1 MADGWKS
8 SKQILNVSRELQCVR
23 EEKETLLM
31 SGAQSSAGRE
41 ELLSAVAS
49 LTAERDQL
57 KMDLQENV
65 EMVSYRATALP
76 VQILNAFIS
85 ISCVGPLLCAFCL

>member
-1 MADGWKS
+1 M
-8 SKQILNVSRELQCVR
+8 R

-31 SGAQSSAGRE
+31 SGVQSSAGKE
-41 ELLSAVAS
+41 ELLSTVAS

-65 EMVSYRATALP
+65 EMVSYHAAALP
-76 VQILNAFIS
+76 VQTLKCIYFHQL
-85 ISCVGPLLCAFCL
+85 CRGPLLCFLSLHVKRFFFFNQTDD

>member
-1 MADGWKS
+1 M
-8 SKQILNVSRELQCVR
+8 R

-31 SGAQSSAGRE
+31 SGVQSSAGKE
-41 ELLSAVAS
+41 ELLSTVAS

-65 EMVSYRATALP
+65 EMVSYHAAALP
-76 VQILNAFIS
+76 VQTLKCIYFHQ
-85 ISCVGPLLCAFCL
+85 LCRGLCFAFCLCMSKDFFFNQTDD